1 MHGSQ
6 TRFRW
11 LYERTVSNLDF
22 PGSVDRCPGRAAIY
36 NHPCSLPLSLSLSP
50 TWLSSSVSL
59 LHPRFQP
66 MPPFDVGPVSLCYLA
81 SLQALSA
88 SSPFEIYPF
97 DYPFSFLS
105 SPSKHT
111 LSLKTSNILS
121 TGKNI
126 GFTWLSSAYDIDLRD
141 SMANKFKWTVPAPL
155 ATVQTQD

>member
-1 MHGSQ
+1 MDRKLGFGGCTSEQCRIWTSQ
-6 TRFRW
+6 APSIDARGAL
-11 LYERTVSNLDF
+11 LYIIIPAR
-22 PGSVDRCPGRAAIY
+22 Y
-36 NHPCSLPLSLSLSP
+36 LSLSLSP